1 MKVLVII
8 DMQNDFITGSLGS
21 QQAIVAKNNLVHKLE
36 DGWAKEFDGV
46 FFTKDTHDSNS
57 YMKTHEGKYLPVEH
71 CIYGTPGH
79 EIPKEITNTFSSL
92 FDYSVI
98 LKNTFGYLNWKESF
112 DSFQENVL
120 GRFQDRFPSQFEDI
134 NEIHICGL
142 CTDICVISNAL
153 ILRAMYPEADIICHS
168 NLCAGTDE
176 RHHLWAL
183 EVMKSNH
190 IDIVEDKKYD

>member
-46 FFTKDTHDSNS
+46 FFTKDTHDSDS

-79 EIPKEITNTFSSL
+79 EIPKEIVNAFPSSL
-92 FDYSVI
+92 DYEVF
-98 LKNTFGYLNWKESF
+98 LKHTFGSLNWGAIIGKA
-112 DSFQENVL
+112 
-120 GRFQDRFPSQFEDI
+120 

-153 ILRAMYPEADIICHS
+153 ILRTIYPGADIICHS

-190 IDIVEDKKYD
+190 IDIVED